1 MLRNHNSGFSLI
13 EVMAAMLILALVC
26 VAYSENQVGAIQLV
40 KTTRFRQI
48 AILLA
53 QQKMAETNFL
63 VKNKGIE
70 QIKDDE
76 KGEFDQEK
84 YETFGW
90 HIWKKNVAPPDFSAL
105 ISQVGGDAKEEGQK
119 QQGGFEGPMKSI
131 TDIWG
136 KSIIELHLEVT
147 WKEGEKEKSFTLMTH
162 YMTSDASKQIQ
173 GLIGAMTGGAGAAGG
188 DGQK

>member
-1 MLRNHNSGFSLI
+1 MI

-26 VAYSENQVGAIQLV
+26 VAYSENQVAAIQLV
-40 KTTRFRQI
+40 KATRFRET
-48 AILLA
+48 AIMLA
-53 QQKMAETNFL
+53 QQKMADTNFL
-63 VKNKGIE
+63 VKTKGIE

-90 HIWKKNVAPPDFSAL
+90 HIWKKNVPPPDFGSL
-105 ISQVGGDAKEEGQK
+105 MSMNTGETEGGENPQP
-119 QQGGFEGPMKSI
+119 QGSFEGPMKSI

-147 WKEGEKEKSFTLMTH
+147 WKEGEREKSFMLMTH
-162 YMTSDASKQIQ
+162 YMTSDVSKQIQ
-173 GLIGAMTGGAGAAGG
+173 GLIGAMTGGAGAGKTAE
-188 DGQK
+188 